1 MTLIQKSLQQLLM
14 SQQESSG
21 FPPSLTFWIF
31 GQEARLFFLEYPQL
45 DLRDR
50 VGGVECHEVSAFW
63 LSPVRKLSPGDVVT
77 CSRIEGNESIVHT

>member
-63 LSPVRKLSPGDVVT
+63 LSPVREAF
-77 CSRIEGNESIVHT
+77 SR